1 MAGEMDAAL
10 REELI
15 ECQRTRSEFIRWK
28 LILVAAVGSAAF
40 GLGDKENPQHPE
52 LLAFIP
58 LICTYV
64 DSVCLH
70 NDSRIMM
77 IGRFLRESPLAS
89 AAARAYE
96 QFCDEHRAKFYNE
109 GFALFIS
116 SLFLSGL
123 VASLGFGGYNPQAAP
138 DPWHPTALVVS
149 GLLGA
154 AMTLFLSWNY
164 TRLQRG
170 KEPIQVFKDR
180 TRAKSKRER

>member
-1 MAGEMDAAL
+1 MAVEMETSL
-10 REELI
+10 RQELI
-15 ECQRTRSEFIRWK
+15 ECQRARSEFIRWK

-40 GLGDKENPQHPE
+40 GLGSKDNPKHPE

-70 NDSRIMM
+70 NDSRIML
-77 IGRFLRESPLAS
+77 IGRFLRESTLAS
-89 AAARAYE
+89 EVARAYE
-96 QFCDEHRAKFYNE
+96 QFCDQHRAKFYNE

-116 SLFLSGL
+116 SLFLSGV
-123 VASLGFGGYNPQAAP
+123 VASLGFAGYNPEATQ
-138 DPWHPTALVVS
+138 DPWHPTALVAS

-164 TRLQRG
+164 TRVQRG
-170 KEPIQVFKDR
+170 NEPIQVFKNHP
-180 TRAKSKRER
+180 KPK